1 MLVLMEIY
9 SEKGRIDQ
17 KVYQKHLKQLITPKK
32 DTSLKFA
39 VKSLSFL
46 LHSETEDSPMIALLL
61 KHIEQNMHA
70 NRADEST

>member
-9 SEKGRIDQ
+9 SQKGRIDQ
-17 KVYQKHLKQLITPKK
+17 KVYQKHLKQFITPKK

-46 LHSETEDSPMIALLL
+46 LHSEAEDSQMITLLL
-61 KHIEQNMHA
+61 KHVEKNMLSKK
-70 NRADEST
+70 AD